1 MTNYKELFMEQV
13 TEQLYPTE
21 VIDLPSKG
29 VFYPESSPLR
39 SGQIEIKYMTA
50 KEEDILTST
59 NLIQK
64 GVVLDKLM
72 DSLIVTKGV
81 KSADLL
87 IGDLNAVMVAAR
99 ILGYGKDYKISV
111 NCPAC
116 GDTVDQTIDLTE
128 LKTENE
134 PTPGTSKEFSIILP
148 VSKAE
153 VTVKLLTRGDELTI
167 DKEMKALKKTGGEI
181 ETDSTTRLRA
191 LITSVNG
198 DKTKGTIWKFVENM
212 LVRDTRFLREQYRQR
227 IPDVDFKFMVD
238 CSCDVDD
245 VEKKTMRLPI
255 GADFFWPD
263 ARV

>member
-1 MTNYKELFMEQV
+1 MSEQQV
-13 TEQLYPTE
+13 TTTQSPYPSE

-29 VFYPESSPLR
+29 LFYPEGSPLR

-81 KSADLL
+81 KSSDLL

-99 ILGYGKDYKISV
+99 ILGYGKDYTVDVSCPVCEKISEQV
-111 NCPAC
+111 
-116 GDTVDQTIDLTE
+116 VDLTQ

-134 PTPGTSKEFSIILP
+134 PTAGTQNQFTFVLP
-148 VSKAE
+148 ISNTE
-153 VTVKLLTRGDELTI
+153 VTLRLLTRKDELDI
-167 DKEMKALKKTGGEI
+167 DKEVKALRKANPEVDGEN
-181 ETDSTTRLRA
+181 TARLRTM
-191 LITSVNG
+191 ITAVNG
-198 DKTKGTIWKFVENM
+198 NTSKAAIWQFVDSM
-212 LVRDTRFLREQYRQR
+212 LVRDARYLREQYRSR
-227 IPDVDFKFMVD
+227 VPDVDFNVPIECD
-238 CSCDVDD
+238 CLTDD
-245 VEKKTMRLPI
+245 ESKKTVRLPI
-255 GADFFWPD
+255 GTGFFWPD